1 MQNIYPPSWFYLT
14 GHCYVRSMFAK
25 HHFFKT
31 FFVVVAVVVCLFVV
45 AVVVVAVFLFYYYYF
60 FNLYKLDCNFFIELC
75 KFFPISN
82 KVLIMIK

>member
-1 MQNIYPPSWFYLT
+1 MQNIYPPSLFYLT

-31 FFVVVAVVVCLFVV
+31 LFVVVAVVVCLFVV
-45 AVVVVAVFLFYYYYF
+45 AVFLFYYYYF
-60 FNLYKLDCNFFIELC
+60 FNFYKLDCNFFIELC